1 MWGRRVSVRQLDDEM
16 VRWMV
21 AVDDTLC
28 EMDEKHLAT
37 AELLNR
43 ILRRL
48 EALECPS
55 GALGSPLSG
64 VKR

>member
-1 MWGRRVSVRQLDDEM
+1 MFRRQVSVRHLDDEM

-21 AVDDTLC
+21 AVDDMLA

-48 EALECPS
+48 EALECHAEPS
-55 GALGSPLSG
+55 GEAG
-64 VKR
+64 VG